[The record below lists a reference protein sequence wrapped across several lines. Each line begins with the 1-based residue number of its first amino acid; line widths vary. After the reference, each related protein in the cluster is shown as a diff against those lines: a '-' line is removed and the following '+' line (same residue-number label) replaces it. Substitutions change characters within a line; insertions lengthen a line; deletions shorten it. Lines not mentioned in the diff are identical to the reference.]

1 MRVVKVSGHQL
12 DDAAFL
18 AGFCQ
23 AVATFAKNESVV
35 VINGGGKSIK
45 ELQAAFDIPEKKIQG
60 LRVTDEKSLWITEM
74 VMSASVNKL
83 LVRALRQ
90 TGLDAMGISGVD
102 GGVLSAQ
109 RKVLSAPKLR
119 PDDRL
124 PQYADRQP
132 KADNDLGFVGEIV
145 GVRADLIRSFLDLG
159 LTPVISPV
167 SCDEAGQ
174 HYNINADEA
183 ATAVA
188 QALPADQL
196 DFVSNVPG
204 VLHDLSDDH
213 VIPMLTPADVDA
225 LIADGTVSGG
235 MLPKVKAAVEALEK
249 GVKQVRIVD
258 MNGMTAGG
266 TIFKM

>member
-12 DDAAFL
+12 DDAEFL

-23 AVATFAKNESVV
+23 AVAGFAADEQVIVV
-35 VINGGGKSIK
+35 NGGGKSIK
-45 ELQAAFDIPEKKIQG
+45 QLQAAFEIPEKKIQG

-74 VMSASVNKL
+74 VMSAGVNKL
-83 LVRALRQ
+83 LVRALRKA
-90 TGLDAMGISGVD
+90 GLDAMGMSGVD
-102 GGVLSAQ
+102 GEVLTAQ
-109 RKVLSAPKLR
+109 KKQ
-119 PDDRL
+119 L
-124 PQYADRQP
+124 PEG
-132 KADNDLGFVGEIV
+132 DLGFVGEVID
-145 GVRADLIRSFLDLG
+145 VRTDLLKSLLDLG

-167 SCDEAGQ
+167 SCDTAGQ

-188 QALPADQL
+188 QALTADQL

-204 VLHDLSDDH
+204 VLRDLSDER
-213 VIPMLTPADVDA
+213 VIPALTPDDVDA
-225 LIADGTVSGG
+225 LIEEGIVSGG

-249 GVKQVRIVD
+249 GVKRVRIVD

-266 TIFKM
+266 TVFNSQ